1 LIDRRLKKRRKDMK
15 KMQAVAGV
23 VISIFLCAG
32 VWAATPYLNN
42 FSADVVSTSHG
53 ETHTSKVYSKDGK
66 SRMEANAGGREMIS
80 ISRPDKRVVWM
91 LMPASRTYME
101 MPYNMQR
108 KDLSSQLNDPNVK
121 PEKKFIG
128 DETVDG
134 HPTKKYHVTVI
145 MNGDREASG
154 YIWEATDMNNF
165 PIKHQSEDGEITTV
179 WKNIKFG
186 GVSDSVF
193 EIPAGYRKMSMPGM
207 GGGMMP
213 EGNMR

>member
-1 LIDRRLKKRRKDMK
+1 MK
-15 KMQAVAGV
+15 QLQSLAGV
-23 VISIFLCAG
+23 VIFIFLCAG
-32 VWAATPYLNN
+32 AWAATPYVNN
-42 FSADVVSTSHG
+42 FSADVVNTSHG
-53 ETHTSKVYSKDGK
+53 ETHTSKIYSKDGK

-108 KDLSSQLNDPNVK
+108 KDIASQLNDPNVK

-128 DETVDG
+128 NETVDG

-145 MNGDREASG
+145 VNGSREASG

-165 PIKHQSEDGEITTV
+165 PIKHQSEDGNITTV

-193 EIPAGYRKMSMPGM
+193 ELPAGYRKMSIPGM
-207 GGGMMP
+207 GGAGMMP
-213 EGNMR
+213 EMNMR